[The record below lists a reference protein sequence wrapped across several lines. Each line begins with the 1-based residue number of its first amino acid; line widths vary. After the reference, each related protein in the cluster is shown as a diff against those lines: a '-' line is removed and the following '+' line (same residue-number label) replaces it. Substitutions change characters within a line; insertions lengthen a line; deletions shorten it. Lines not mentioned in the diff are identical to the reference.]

1 MADTFYVSI
10 GVQQAAQII
19 DDAVVRGSV
28 TGELIDAYGQGA
40 PGGGGFVIRIY
51 EKHFWRAGNRLTL
64 TVVLDDF
71 TGRTRV
77 HCVGGGGG
85 QGLINF
91 DWGAAQSFTNVAAN
105 ALAPYRL

>member
-1 MADTFYVSI
+1 MADTFYVSLS
-10 GVQQAAQII
+10 VPQAAQIL

-28 TGELIDAYGQGA
+28 TGEILDAYGAGA
-40 PGGGGFVIRIY
+40 PGGGGFITRVY
-51 EKHFWRAGNRLTL
+51 EKHYIRAGNRLTL

-91 DWGAAQSFTNVAAN
+91 DWGAASSFSNVAAN
-105 ALAPYRL
+105 ALAAYRI